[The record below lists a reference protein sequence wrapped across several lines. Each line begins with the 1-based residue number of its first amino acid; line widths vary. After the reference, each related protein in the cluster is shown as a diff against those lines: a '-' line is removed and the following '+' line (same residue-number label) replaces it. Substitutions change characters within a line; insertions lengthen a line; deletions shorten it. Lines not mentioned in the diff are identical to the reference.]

1 LEDFFSLR
9 RFQRDGGIEGFPKER
24 RNRYRLTGSTVLLC
38 RNSLKEERKEKCL
51 AVSDD
56 APMLHPFP
64 YSPMNILTIGT
75 SFSNAPWT
83 VGGSNLWVSV
93 LYLGFLLY
101 VLLSFRS
108 GQTELYFLTV
118 TKEESP
124 ILYWSTMGI
133 ITIAAVVLG
142 FYLLQNLF

>member
-1 LEDFFSLR
+1 
-9 RFQRDGGIEGFPKER
+9 
-24 RNRYRLTGSTVLLC
+24 
-38 RNSLKEERKEKCL
+38 
-51 AVSDD
+51 
-56 APMLHPFP
+56 
-64 YSPMNILTIGT
+64 MNILTIGT
-75 SFSNAPWT
+75 SFYNAPWT

-118 TKEESP
+118 TREERP
-124 ILYWSTMGI
+124 NLYWSTMGVM
-133 ITIAAVVLG
+133 TIAAVVFG